1 MFAHASTSTWPLNGH
16 LFVQMDAD
24 VDMDMEICLPL
35 IGWMDM
41 NMACVLKSSDLFES
55 NKYEIDLVWI
65 NHPWLK
71 LMNWPSV

>member
-1 MFAHASTSTWPLNGH
+1 
-16 LFVQMDAD
+16 MDAD

-55 NKYEIDLVWI
+55 NKYEIDLV
-65 NHPWLK
+65 
-71 LMNWPSV
+71 